1 MQGMR
6 GEGEGRGHTRGVETL
21 LGDPKAAI
29 RSISGPMM
37 VAMLVMTLYNVADA
51 FWVSGLGPD
60 ALAAI
65 GFVFPFFFLFI
76 GFANGIGVGGGSA
89 VARAIG
95 AQDRVR
101 AERTAQHTL
110 IIMAVVAAA
119 VSIPLL
125 LTANTVFS
133 LLGAGTAA
141 TPAAEYGSI
150 IYLGA
155 IFLFFSLV
163 ANALFRGEGDAKR
176 PMYAMAL
183 TSVANILLD
192 PLFIYGFNMGIAG
205 AAWASVLSMIASSLI
220 MLYWMVVKKDTFLSY
235 SFKGFSYDST
245 ITRGILNV
253 GLPASVEQVS
263 MAVRTLFVNG
273 IIVIV
278 AGSAGV
284 AVASVGLRVVG
295 IAVTPLIAISS
306 AVVPVAGA
314 AFGAR
319 MYTKMDIAHRYSIK
333 IGFLIAVCLSAL
345 TFLFSSQI
353 AALFTLSGSA
363 ETLTPDIVTF
373 LMIMCLFYPG
383 VPFGMF
389 SVSLLQGA
397 GKGIQALLIT
407 VLRAIIFNVIF
418 AWIFAVSF
426 GMGLAGVWWGIV
438 AGDIAGD
445 AIGFVWARFFI
456 RALVREAGS

>member
-1 MQGMR
+1 MKGPEKENK
-6 GEGEGRGHTRGVETL
+6 GSSPTRGVEML

-95 AQDRVR
+95 AHDRGR
-101 AERTAQHTL
+101 AERIAQHTL
-110 IIMAVVAAA
+110 IIMVVVAFA
-119 VSIPLL
+119 VSVPLL

-141 TPAAEYGSI
+141 APAAEYGSI

-155 IFLFFSLV
+155 LFLFFSLV
-163 ANALFRGEGDAKR
+163 ANALFRGEGDATR

-192 PLFIYGFNMGIAG
+192 PLFIYGFGMGIAG
-205 AAWASVLSMIASSLI
+205 AAWASVLSMIASSAI
-220 MLYWMVVKKDTFLSY
+220 MLYWMVVKKDTYLSY
-235 SFKGFSYDST
+235 SFRGFSYDPT
-245 ITRGILNV
+245 ITREILNV

-284 AVASVGLRVVG
+284 AVASVGLRVVS

-319 MYTKMDIAHRYSIK
+319 MYAKMDVAHRYSIK
-333 IGFLIAVCLSAL
+333 TGFVIAVCLSAL

-353 AALFTLSGSA
+353 AALFTMSVST
-363 ETLTPDIVTF
+363 EVLTSDIVTF

-397 GKGIQALLIT
+397 GRGMQALLIT
-407 VLRAIIFNVIF
+407 VLRAVLFNVLF
-418 AWIFAVSF
+418 AWIFAVSL

-438 AGDIAGD
+438 AGDIIGD
-445 AIGFVWARFFI
+445 TIGFIWTRFFI
-456 RALVREAGS
+456 RALIREAGS